1 MVKNFQGT
9 LFLIIGNSGSGK
21 DSIINGVVQKF
32 SSHLKQIYAPKRFIT
47 RKPSDSEQNIPISFH
62 EFRLMEEEGKFAL
75 SWHIYGLDYGVPIE
89 IEKYLKRGHPVMI
102 NVSRTIVAEA
112 KKRYKNIKVIFIK
125 VPFEISYQRIKDRKR
140 ETKDLLNERIE
151 RARMNQ
157 NFPEADFVLDNS
169 GDLNNSI
176 DTCLKYLLKVI
187 NEKEKEKIN

>member
-1 MVKNFQGT
+1 MVKNYPGV

-32 SSHLKQIYAPKRFIT
+32 PSHLKQIYAPKRFIT
-47 RKPSDSEQNIPISFH
+47 RKPSETEQNISISTR
-62 EFRLMEEEGKFAL
+62 EFRILEEEGNFAL

-89 IEKYLKRGHPVMI
+89 IEKYLANDHLVII

-112 KKRYKNIKVIFIK
+112 KGKYKNVKVIFIK

-140 ETKDLLNERIE
+140 ETEDLMKERIE

-176 DTCLKYLLKVI
+176 DVCLNYLLKVI
-187 NEKEKEKIN
+187 NEKEKETIN